1 MTGPLAGILV
11 LDLTQVLFGPFSTM
25 MLADMGAEV
34 IKIERPKVGDI
45 ARGNGPLVR
54 GVSTYF
60 LSLNRGKK
68 SIVLDLTT
76 KMGIDVFL
84 QLVEKADIL
93 VENFSTGTMEKL
105 GLAYEKVSER
115 NPRIIYVAGSGFG
128 QYGPYAKKPA
138 FDIIIQAMGGVMSIT
153 GEEGGPPVRPGVSYG
168 DVAAGLFMCIATLAA
183 LHERSMSNRGQF
195 VDISML
201 DCQVTVQENAFVRY
215 LNTGEVPHAIGT
227 RHPVTTP
234 FQAFQ
239 TKDGYIALA
248 IMGGVNDQW
257 PLFCAI
263 IDRVD
268 IIDDPRFRNG
278 WQRTENYK
286 VIEPILNAAL
296 KEKTTSEWLG
306 KLEEVGIPCGPVNNI
321 AQVAADPQINNR
333 EMIIDV
339 NHEKAGKF
347 KVVNTP
353 FKFSRTPYRV
363 QRASPELGENT
374 EEVLASILNMTPENI
389 TRLKAAQ
396 VI

>member
-1 MTGPLAGILV
+1 MAGPLAGIRV

-34 IKIERPKVGDI
+34 IKVERPKVGDI
-45 ARGNGPLVR
+45 ARGNGPVVR

-76 KMGIDVFL
+76 ETGIDVFL
-84 QLVEKADIL
+84 KLVEKADIL
-93 VENFSTGTMEKL
+93 VQNFTTGTMDKL
-105 GLAYEKVSER
+105 GLGYHKVSER

-128 QYGPYAKKPA
+128 QYGPYAHKPA
-138 FDIIIQAMGGVMSIT
+138 FDIVIQAMGGVMSIT

-168 DVAAGLFMCIATLAA
+168 DIAAGLFLCIATLSA
-183 LHERSMSNRGQF
+183 LHERQVSGKGQF
-195 VDISML
+195 VDVSML

-215 LNTGEVPHAIGT
+215 LNTGEIPHALGT

-239 TKDGYIALA
+239 TRDGYIAVAL
-248 IMGGVNDQW
+248 MGGLHDQW

-263 IDRVD
+263 IDRID

-278 WQRTENYK
+278 WQRTQNYK
-286 VIEPILNAAL
+286 ELEPILNSAL
-296 KEKTTSEWLG
+296 KEKTTQELLE

-321 AQVAADPQINNR
+321 VQVAADPQIIAR
-333 EMIIDV
+333 DMIIDV
-339 NHEKAGKF
+339 HHDKAGTF

-353 FKFSRTPYRV
+353 FKFSRTPGRA
-363 QRASPELGENT
+363 QHASPELGEHT
-374 EEVLASILNMTPENI
+374 LEILSGLLNMTPEDI
-389 TRLKAAQ
+389 LKLKEAQ